1 MRPARRSV
9 DISVPPPQHRA
20 SALGSERGSRRGR
33 CSRRA
38 QQRRSGQETTG
49 LYRETDVV
57 HLWVIWK
64 SHPRRRLPG
73 VLDVVFACAAA
84 SSLR

>member
-1 MRPARRSV
+1 MRPGRRSV

-20 SALGSERGSRRGR
+20 
-33 CSRRA
+33 
-38 QQRRSGQETTG
+38 TG
-49 LYRETDVV
+49 RETVEPTYPDPDVV
-57 HLWVIWK
+57 HLWVVQE

-84 SSLR
+84 LSLR